1 MFLALSSDPKSA
13 FLYLSQ
19 FILFCLRLTPLSP
32 FAKLRYLFAP
42 GEYEGGERRRATDPV
57 WSLEIFE
64 LSHSKV
70 SPGQPV
76 MYYLSDGPK
85 RSFVREELQVV
96 PEDSEAPPKKV
107 K

>member
-1 MFLALSSDPKSA
+1 MIFFLSKTDISNFVKGAEQCIFVSLPTHFVLSST
-13 FLYLSQ
+13 Y
-19 FILFCLRLTPLSP
+19 I
-32 FAKLRYLFAP
+32 FAP
-42 GEYEGGERRRATDPV
+42 GEYEGGKKRRATDPV

-64 LSHSKV
+64 PSHSKV
-70 SPGQPV
+70 SPDQPV
-76 MYYLSDGPK
+76 MYYLSGGPK

>member
-1 MFLALSSDPKSA
+1 MRAEKEGVQLT
-13 FLYLSQ
+13 
-19 FILFCLRLTPLSP
+19 LF
-32 FAKLRYLFAP
+32 
-42 GEYEGGERRRATDPV
+42 G
-57 WSLEIFE
+57 EIFE

-76 MYYLSDGPK
+76 MYYLSGGPK

-96 PEDSEAPPKKV
+96 PEDTELPPKKV

>member
-1 MFLALSSDPKSA
+1 M
-13 FLYLSQ
+13 
-19 FILFCLRLTPLSP
+19 
-32 FAKLRYLFAP
+32 RYLFAP
-42 GEYEGGERRRATDPV
+42 GEYEGGGKRRATDPV

-70 SPGQPV
+70 SPDQPV
-76 MYYLSDGPK
+76 MYYLSGGSK

-96 PEDSEAPPKKV
+96 PKDTELPPKHV